1 MKRLCCLILAALL
14 LYSAAGAETLRL
26 KPVESPVVLPAEMGG
41 EALQPREYLGISPD
55 GKTMLTYTVE
65 EVPLTEE
72 EIAAAQEKAKEKKED
87 SKVNSSLPGRK
98 KSSKSAPVQTTKTVT
113 TLCLVR
119 DGQMVPL
126 AENLAFCAA
135 DPEQYLEKL
144 KVQIYAFPG
153 VNGLSWSE
161 DGRYTALSNYQL
173 AVGMSPGSRCVPVID
188 TVSNEIWLAESYG
201 QKPADDN
208 YGYMW
213 LSAMSRDGQY
223 VYYLV
228 VRKENENKYLCFCR
242 TATADGSR
250 EILCRTP
257 YSQDTGYQPA
267 SGSNLVEAA
276 DGSWF
281 LSGIYGSGNNR
292 MNGIVLIRFRPSGE
306 KWTADVLSTMIPGAI
321 DASRFVYSPATGY
334 GLMVARN
341 MKTTSVEAVSVAEMV
356 SSMYSAPLM
365 AMNRINLLRFHPD
378 EGTLFDAWYMR
389 KTGDTVEDMEMVPAQ
404 DFLIYVQALA
414 FGLSP
419 EVPEGID
426 PAEEMRNPTPTI
438 LNVCMSPDG
447 QQALL
452 AVRPY
457 LAGGNDGSMEL
468 YLLKPDTMELR
479 HVALPANT
487 IGLNI
492 AAGTPFSQAF
502 LPGIEWNPD
511 GTVVIHTNDGT
522 IGFFNLVTE

>member
-26 KPVESPVVLPAEMGG
+26 KPVESPVVLPAEMAG

-72 EIAAAQEKAKEKKED
+72 EIAAAQEKAQEKN

-98 KSSKSAPVQTTKTVT
+98 SRKSVPSTKTVYH
-113 TLCLVR
+113 LCLVR
-119 DGQMVPL
+119 DGEMIPV
-126 AENLAFCAA
+126 AENLEFGAG
-135 DPEQYLEKL
+135 DPNQYLDKFKSL
-144 KVQIYAFPG
+144 LTSFPG

-161 DGRYTALSNYQL
+161 DGRYVALSEYHFAL
-173 AVGMSPGSRCVPVID
+173 EMSPASRCVPVID
-188 TVSNEIWLAESYG
+188 TVSNEIWMAESYG

-257 YSQDTGYQPA
+257 YRQDTGYQPA

-321 DASRFVYSPATGY
+321 GASRFVYSPATGY

-341 MKTTSVEAVSVAEMV
+341 MKTTSAEAVSVAEEV

-389 KTGDTVEDMEMVPAQ
+389 KTGDAVEDMEMVPAQ

-414 FGLSP
+414 FSLSP

-487 IGLNI
+487 ISLNI
-492 AAGTPFSQAF
+492 AAGTPYSRAF

-511 GTVVIHTNDGT
+511 GTIVIHTNDNT